1 MIDFHVD
8 RAGSV
13 PAYAQLVQQVRE
25 ALRLGLLHP
34 GDKLPTVREVVTFCA
49 VNAATVLKAYRE
61 LELSGLVE
69 ARQGAGTY
77 VSGTLGGTVGPA
89 VMNELRGRLTTW
101 VGDARTAGLEDEDL
115 RALMTSVLAEPPGE
129 LTAERRAAAAAR
141 ARAQTPEQAQAQTLE
156 RTQAQSESGAR
167 P

>member
-25 ALRLGLLHP
+25 ALRLGLLRP
-34 GDKLPTVREVVTFCA
+34 GDKLPTVRTVVTSCT

-77 VSGTLGGTVGPA
+77 IAGTLGGSAGA
-89 VMNELRGRLTTW
+89 EAMDELRGRLRSW
-101 VGDARTAGLEDEDL
+101 VGDARQAGLEDDDM
-115 RALMTSVLAEPPGE
+115 RALVTSVLAEPPGE
-129 LTAERRAAAAAR
+129 STADERADAAR
-141 ARAQTPEQAQAQTLE
+141 TEQSTQTARRSAGP
-156 RTQAQSESGAR
+156 R
-167 P
+167 

>member
-1 MIDFHVD
+1 MIDFHID

-25 ALRLGLLHP
+25 ALRLGVLHP
-34 GDKLPTVREVVTFCA
+34 GDKLPTVREVVTSCA

-77 VSGTLGGTVGPA
+77 VSGTLGGAADPA
-89 VMNELRGRLTTW
+89 VMDALRGRLAGW
-101 VGDARTAGLEDEDL
+101 VGDARTAGLEDDDL

-129 LTAERRAAAAAR
+129 LTAEQRADAAAR
-141 ARAQTPEQAQAQTLE
+141 SAARSDGPSVPGPD
-156 RTQAQSESGAR
+156 AQSESGAR

>member
-1 MIDFHVD
+1 MISFHVD

-25 ALRLGLLHP
+25 ALRLGLLHH
-34 GDKLPTVREVVTFCA
+34 GDKLPTVREVVTSCA

-77 VSGTLGGTVGPA
+77 VSGTLGGAVDPA
-89 VMNELRGRLTTW
+89 VRDELRGRLVSW
-101 VGDARTAGLEDEDL
+101 VGDARAAGLEDDDV
-115 RALMTSVLAEPPGE
+115 RALMTAVLAEPPGE
-129 LTAERRAAAAAR
+129 LTAEQRAAAAAR
-141 ARAQTPEQAQAQTLE
+141 AGT
-156 RTQAQSESGAR
+156 ESGAAR
-167 P
+167 

>member
-1 MIDFHVD
+1 MIDFHVN

-25 ALRLGLLHP
+25 ALRLGLLHH
-34 GDKLPTVREVVTFCA
+34 GDKLPTVREVVTSCT

-77 VSGTLGGTVGPA
+77 VSGTLGGTADPA
-89 VMNELRGRLTTW
+89 VMTELRGRLATW
-101 VGDARTAGLEDEDL
+101 VGDARTAGLEDDDM

-129 LTAERRAAAAAR
+129 LTAEQRAGAS
-141 ARAQTPEQAQAQTLE
+141 AQPRSDT
-156 RTQAQSESGAR
+156 GAR

>member
-1 MIDFHVD
+1 VIDFHVD

-34 GDKLPTVREVVTFCA
+34 GDKLPTVREVVTSCT

-77 VSGTLGGTVGPA
+77 VSGTLGGTVDPA
-89 VMNELRGRLTTW
+89 VMGELRGRLETW
-101 VGDARTAGLEDEDL
+101 VGDARTAGLEDDDV
-115 RALMTSVLAEPPGE
+115 RALVTSVLAEPPGE
-129 LTAERRAAAAAR
+129 LTAEQRAAR
-141 ARAQTPEQAQAQTLE
+141 ADATRPAAGTGTGTGTST
-156 RTQAQSESGAR
+156 RTAR
-167 P
+167 

>member
-1 MIDFHVD
+1 MIVFHLD

-34 GDKLPTVREVVTFCA
+34 GDKLPTVREVVTSCA

-77 VSGTLGGTVGPA
+77 VSGTLGGSTDPA
-89 VMNELRGRLTTW
+89 VLDRLRGGLRGW
-101 VGDARTAGLEDEDL
+101 VSDARDAGLEDDDV
-115 RALMTSVLAEPPGE
+115 RALVTSVLAEPPGE
-129 LTAERRAAAAAR
+129 PTAEQRAADAAR
-141 ARAQTPEQAQAQTLE
+141 TAEPR
-156 RTQAQSESGAR
+156 
-167 P
+167 

>member
-1 MIDFHVD
+1 MIAFHLD

-34 GDKLPTVREVVTFCA
+34 GDKLPTVREVVTSCA

-77 VSGTLGGTVGPA
+77 VSGTLGGSTDPA
-89 VMNELRGRLTTW
+89 VLDELRGRLRTW
-101 VGDARTAGLEDEDL
+101 VGDARGAGLEDDDV
-115 RALMTSVLAEPPGE
+115 RALVTSVLAEPPGE
-129 LTAERRAAAAAR
+129 PPAEQRAAAAKATATAYAKATKTAEPR
-141 ARAQTPEQAQAQTLE
+141 
-156 RTQAQSESGAR
+156 
-167 P
+167 

>member
-8 RAGSV
+8 RTGSV

-25 ALRLGLLHP
+25 ALRLGLLRP
-34 GDKLPTVREVVTFCA
+34 GDKLPTVRTVVTSCT

-77 VSGTLGGTVGPA
+77 VSGTLGGSAGA
-89 VMNELRGRLTTW
+89 EAMDELRGRLRTW
-101 VGDARTAGLEDEDL
+101 IGDARQAGLEDDDV
-115 RALMTSVLAEPPGE
+115 RALVTSVLAEPPGE
-129 LTAERRAAAAAR
+129 LTADERAAAAR
-141 ARAQTPEQAQAQTLE
+141 TPNSDLAPHQPASP
-156 RTQAQSESGAR
+156 R
-167 P
+167 

>member
-1 MIDFHVD
+1 MIAFHID

-34 GDKLPTVREVVTFCA
+34 GDKLPAVREVVTSCA

-77 VSGTLGGTVGPA
+77 ISGTLGGSADP
-89 VMNELRGRLTTW
+89 VMLEQLRGHLRGW
-101 VGDARTAGLEDEDL
+101 VADARAAGLEDDDV
-115 RALMTSVLAEPPGE
+115 RALVTSVLAEPPGE
-129 LTAERRAAAAAR
+129 PTAEQRAVES
-141 ARAQTPEQAQAQTLE
+141 T
-156 RTQAQSESGAR
+156 RTAEPR
-167 P
+167 

>member
-8 RAGSV
+8 RAGNV

-34 GDKLPTVREVVTFCA
+34 GDKLPTVREVVTGCT

-61 LELSGLVE
+61 LELSRLGE

-77 VSGTLGGTVGPA
+77 VSGTLGGSAGPEA
-89 VMNELRGRLTTW
+89 MDELRDRLRTW
-101 VGDARTAGLEDEDL
+101 VGDAR
-115 RALMTSVLAEPPGE
+115 R
-129 LTAERRAAAAAR
+129 
-141 ARAQTPEQAQAQTLE
+141 
-156 RTQAQSESGAR
+156 
-167 P
+167 